1 MFAILV
7 GLSKCFIL
15 FYGYPMQTVQWNI
28 LENRTDTRALGFDI
42 RMALFRVL
50 GLCITLLI
58 HLKRNIS

>member
-1 MFAILV
+1 
-7 GLSKCFIL
+7 
-15 FYGYPMQTVQWNI
+15 MQTVQWNI

-58 HLKRNIS
+58 HVKRNIS